1 MTTAQ
6 EYRGSP
12 RRADPATAPEPSA
25 FLRSPRSRGRHRRPR
40 PRKVLFAAG
49 GLALAAGA
57 LSLIRLTPDAGVGGV
72 DTAEAGPRLEPT
84 AHSTDVTNTAAASL
98 PTHPEATPT
107 APAAMGGT
115 DASPTPPAGSV
126 IPTPTAFPTSAV
138 RTPSGPYTPRTP
150 DARPTP
156 APTASQGAAAP
167 TPTPTRPSAPAPGP
181 STASPAP
188 GPEIPGLC
196 VPVIGLCV
204 DPLTAPAHR

>member
-1 MTTAQ
+1 MTTTQ

-12 RRADPATAPEPSA
+12 RKTDPATAPEPGA
-25 FLRSPRSRGRHRRPR
+25 FLRSPRTRGRHRRPR
-40 PRKVLFAAG
+40 SRKVLFAAG

-84 AHSTDVTNTAAASL
+84 AHSTDVPNTVAASL
-98 PTHPEATPT
+98 PARPEATPT
-107 APAAMGGT
+107 TPAAMGGT
-115 DASPTPPAGSV
+115 DASPTPPADSV

-138 RTPSGPYTPRTP
+138 RTPSGPYMPRTP
-150 DARPTP
+150 DATPTP
-156 APTASQGAAAP
+156 APTASQRTAA
-167 TPTPTRPSAPAPGP
+167 PTPTRPSAPAPGP
-181 STASPAP
+181 TTASATP
-188 GPEIPGLC
+188 GPGFPGLC